1 MTIPAWTVT
10 DLLRSVTGRT
20 HSYEV
25 PLRYRQSVSYG
36 YTGGRFRFM
45 MYGPVRLE
53 VSGAAGHKANRVTRG
68 ESVKKILVIDD
79 RAEEVRSVF
88 EEILDGYKVGYATT
102 GKEGIARLTDAV
114 GLVFLDIRMPATVGP
129 DPEREGLAVMAE
141 IARRR
146 PGLPVV
152 MFTVLG
158 DVSLALEAGRLGAFS
173 YILKDSPPKHI
184 LEVVERALA
193 VESDPPDK
201 APHQDGLGDI
211 LGGSQPMQRL
221 YAVIRKVAPTNLPV
235 LILGPH
241 GSGKGMVAK
250 EIHRASPRRNQ
261 PFFKVDMAAVT
272 ETLFESEVFGHARG
286 SFSNAVETK
295 AGQLEA
301 APGGTLFLD
310 EIGTL
315 SLNIQRKLL
324 TFLDEHTIT
333 RVGETAPR
341 RIDSRIVA
349 ATNENLLER
358 IRKGEFRED
367 LYYRLRQVTI
377 MVPPLSERREDIPV
391 LAAHFLDEVTHDE
404 NLSPRTLSADTLNAL
419 QAHCWPGNVRDLR
432 TAIKSA
438 AVLAEDNEIRP
449 QDLLLP
455 NEDLIVTVHNLDVL
469 YEQQKEGRTDVTTDD
484 LFAKKYGDEA
494 LDYLLHRAQKEA
506 GDHRSAGVLLGLLEP
521 GCSEADFNAFR
532 QRTWRLRQRI
542 ASRKASPHRQSGP
555 NGPHD
560 VA

>member
-1 MTIPAWTVT
+1 M
-10 DLLRSVTGRT
+10 
-20 HSYEV
+20 
-25 PLRYRQSVSYG
+25 
-36 YTGGRFRFM
+36 
-45 MYGPVRLE
+45 
-53 VSGAAGHKANRVTRG
+53 
-68 ESVKKILVIDD
+68 KKILVIDD

-88 EEILDGYKVGYATT
+88 EEILDGYKVIYATT
-102 GKEGIARLTDAV
+102 GKEGLAQLTDAV
-114 GLVFLDIRMPATVGP
+114 GLVFLDIRMPATVGS

-158 DVSLALEAGRLGAFS
+158 DLSLALEAGRLGAFS
-173 YILKDSPPKHI
+173 YILRESPPKHI

-193 VESDPPDK
+193 VESEPPVA
-201 APHQDGLGDI
+201 APHQDGLGDLI
-211 LGGSQPMQRL
+211 GGSQSMQRL
-221 YAVIRKVAPTNLPV
+221 YAIIRRVAPTNLPV

-241 GSGKGMVAK
+241 GSGKGMVAR

-295 AGQLEA
+295 AGQFEA

-333 RVGETAPR
+333 RVGEIEPR
-341 RIDSRIVA
+341 RIDSRIVV

-358 IRKGEFRED
+358 VRKGEFRED

-377 MVPPLSERREDIPV
+377 MVPPLSDRREDIPV
-391 LAAHFLDEVTHDE
+391 LVAHFLKQVIQDE
-404 NLSPRTLSADTLNAL
+404 NLSPRTLSADAIKAL
-419 QAHCWPGNVRDLR
+419 QAHSWPGNVRDLR
-432 TAIKSA
+432 TAVRSA
-438 AVLAEDNEIRP
+438 AVLAEGNEIRP

-455 NEDLIVTVHNLDVL
+455 SEDPRMTVHNLDVL
-469 YEQQKEGRTDVTTDD
+469 YEHQKTGRTGVMTDD
-484 LFAKKYGDEA
+484 LFAQKYGDEA
-494 LDYLLHRAQKEA
+494 LDYVLHRAQEEA
-506 GDHRSAGVLLGLLEP
+506 GDHRSAGVLLGLLKP

-532 QRTWRLRQRI
+532 QRIWRLRQRI
-542 ASRKASPHRQSGP
+542 ASREASPQRLSGP